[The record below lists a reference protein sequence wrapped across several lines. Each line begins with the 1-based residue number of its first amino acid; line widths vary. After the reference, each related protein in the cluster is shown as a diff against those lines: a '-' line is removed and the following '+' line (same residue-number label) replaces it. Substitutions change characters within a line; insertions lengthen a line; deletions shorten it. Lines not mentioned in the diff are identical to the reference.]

1 MRKVLAVVLLAS
13 GSVALGCVPVPDPE
27 TEDPFCEVQRQTIE
41 LALEA
46 HLAVE
51 GSYPA
56 EFADL
61 IGWWLDPDNEY
72 LDWIYT
78 TTGDGYLLVG
88 PC

>member
-1 MRKVLAVVLLAS
+1 MMRKLLAVVLLAS
-13 GSVALGCVPVPDPE
+13 GFTVLGCVPVPGPE
-27 TEDPFCEVQRQTIE
+27 TEDPFCEVQRETIE

-46 HLAVE
+46 HLVSE

-61 IGWWLDPDNEY
+61 IGYWLKPGEY